1 MGSISASRPFPP
13 GIHVPSLTWF
23 AGTNEQE
30 IDWAVQRQH
39 LEFLVK
45 SGLHGSM
52 SRESRIL
59 LLPRDHV
66 L

>member
-1 MGSISASRPFPP
+1 MGSIPSESVKPFPP

-23 AGTNEQE
+23 EGTAEQE
-30 IDWAVQRQH
+30 INWAVQTKH

-52 SRESRIL
+52 FFYFS
-59 LLPRDHV
+59 
-66 L
+66 